1 MKTKVPGLDDTKT
14 RKIQLQGGIRHKYDE
29 TIDSYETLLL
39 DLIEGN
45 QSRFLHIDE
54 VKAQWHLIDTIIE
67 KWKDESIPVHQY
79 TAGSK
84 DPEASKIIFE
94 NEDQFWRSSIN
105 IVE

>member
-1 MKTKVPGLDDTKT
+1 MITFKELRRSLDQAVCEQ
-14 RKIQLQGGIRHKYDE
+14 KIFKDIPE
-29 TIDSYETLLL
+29 LL

-54 VKAQWHLIDTIIE
+54 VKAQWHLIDPIIE